1 MSKTGPYLALV
12 ALCFL
17 WGTTYLGIK
26 IGVEAGFPP
35 FLFSGLRFIIA
46 GALILIVA
54 RLMNIDILPK
64 KREFIRIL
72 VAGLFIF
79 TGGNL
84 FLVLAERSV
93 TSGLAALVNAAF
105 PLWIVIVTRIWNPK
119 EKTGWLTLSGIFVG
133 MIGQWMIF
141 HDHLQEI
148 GDHVNYLGL
157 ILLVWGLVNGAI
169 GSIHMKRYP
178 VQLNSAV
185 TGAWQMLIAGTI
197 TTIIGLSQNELSAF
211 NTMHSNGW
219 WAMAY
224 LVVAGSILGYSFFVY
239 AMRYL
244 PAQQVSVY
252 AYVNPIVAVLLGHFL
267 LKEPIAPMAVYA
279 MMVTMFGVY
288 LVSRGERKNANA

>member
-35 FLFSGLRFIIA
+35 FLFSGLRFIFA

-72 VAGLFIF
+72 VAGLFIL

-105 PLWIVIVTRIWNPK
+105 PLWIVIVTRIWSPQ

-141 HDHLQEI
+141 HDH
-148 GDHVNYLGL
+148 
-157 ILLVWGLVNGAI
+157 
-169 GSIHMKRYP
+169 
-178 VQLNSAV
+178 
-185 TGAWQMLIAGTI
+185 AG
-197 TTIIGLSQNELSAF
+197 N
-211 NTMHSNGW
+211 
-219 WAMAY
+219 
-224 LVVAGSILGYSFFVY
+224 
-239 AMRYL
+239 R
-244 PAQQVSVY
+244 
-252 AYVNPIVAVLLGHFL
+252 
-267 LKEPIAPMAVYA
+267 
-279 MMVTMFGVY
+279 
-288 LVSRGERKNANA
+288 